1 MNMANEW
8 VEFCLPATMIQ
19 EWFEHCT
26 NGWSICLWCVTS
38 SLQYLF
44 LLLVV
49 DSVYIW
55 ISPEFTLN
63 AGDSYQKSCSIWIYS
78 RWSSGYFLSER
89 GTILYAYMEF
99 FWKLNG
105 IKWYVKQIRIPCIWT
120 RKQHGGHPIYQS
132 CVMNIIRLTWTFIL
146 ALYMYY
152 TLYLNSLRLINI
164 SMVKIIILFVQSSS
178 LSLIIQNFLIK
189 IRVNY
194 ISFITHTYSFI
205 YFFIW

>member
-1 MNMANEW
+1 MDGQF
-8 VEFCLPATMIQ
+8 VYGF
-19 EWFEHCT
+19 
-26 NGWSICLWCVTS
+26 VTS

-44 LLLVV
+44 LLLLM

-63 AGDSYQKSCSIWIYS
+63 GRRQLSKELFHLDIVDDHLVIFYQKEEPFYMHI
-78 RWSSGYFLSER
+78 WSSFGNW
-89 GTILYAYMEF
+89 MESSGMSNKLESHVFEQGNSMEDIQF
-99 FWKLNG
+99 FNPVL
-105 IKWYVKQIRIPCIWT
+105 
-120 RKQHGGHPIYQS
+120 
-132 CVMNIIRLTWTFIL
+132 NIIRLTWTFIL

-164 SMVKIIILFVQSSS
+164 SMVKIIICPVFES
-178 LSLIIQNFLIK
+178 ITDHIQNFLIK